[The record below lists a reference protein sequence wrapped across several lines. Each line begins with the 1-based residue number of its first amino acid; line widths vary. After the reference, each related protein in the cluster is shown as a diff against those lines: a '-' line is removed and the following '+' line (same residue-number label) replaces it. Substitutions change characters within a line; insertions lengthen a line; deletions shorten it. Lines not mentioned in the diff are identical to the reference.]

1 MLRGADI
8 LLKCLEK
15 ENVEIIFGYPGGA
28 TIDIL
33 DALYDASQIR
43 HVLVRHEQGAA
54 HAASGYARAS
64 GKVGVCLAT
73 SGPGA
78 CNLVTGIA
86 TAYMDSIPVVV
97 LTAQVPTYMIGTDA
111 FQEVDITGITDPIS
125 KHNYLVKDGADL
137 PRVIREAFYLA
148 SAGRPGPVIVDLPKD
163 IMAAQ
168 FKYEPLDNPKID
180 LRSYKPKITGHAGQ
194 IKQIADLLQQAKKPL
209 ICAGGGVIS
218 GNASAELLELA
229 ETLQIPV
236 VNTMTGIGSI
246 PLAHPLALGMVG
258 TYGRPQANLA
268 VQACDLLIAL
278 GMRFTDRVTG
288 SVQKFAP
295 NATIIHVDIDTA
307 EIGKNVRADI
317 PLVGDVKVVLTQ
329 LNGRIKKREN
339 PAWLNEIADIKQKC
353 SGFRELEVCAEAD
366 AILPREVMSLLNKYL
381 PADGIVT
388 TDVGQHQIWAAQ
400 MYDARRPRS
409 FISSGGL
416 GTMGYGIPAAVGAQ
430 MAAPDATVVAVTGD
444 GSFQMGMGELGTA
457 LENGLPLKILLLNNQ
472 TLGMVK
478 QLQDH
483 YCKGRHFA
491 VHFGRNPDFNHLALA
506 YGALSLKV
514 EKKAGLEQK
523 MQEFLAYPGM
533 AVLEVIVSN
542 QNNIPMVLS
551 GCGIEQLAGL
561 AQG

>member
-1 MLRGADI
+1 MLPGAEI
-8 LLKCLEK
+8 LVKCLEK
-15 ENVEIIFGYPGGA
+15 EDVEIIFGYPGGA
-28 TIDIL
+28 TLDIL
-33 DALYDASQIR
+33 DALYDSAQIQFI
-43 HVLVRHEQGAA
+43 LVRHEQGAA

-64 GKVGVCLAT
+64 GKVGVCFAT

-97 LTAQVPTYMIGTDA
+97 LTAQVPTGMIGTDA

-125 KHNYLVKDGADL
+125 KHNYLVKSCADL

-148 SAGRPGPVIVDLPKD
+148 ANGRPGPVVVDLPKD
-163 IMAAQ
+163 IMAGQAEY
-168 FKYEPLDNPKID
+168 KPLDNPKVE

-194 IKQIADLLQQAKKPL
+194 IKQIGELLQQAKKPL

-218 GNASAELLELA
+218 ANASKEMLELA
-229 ETLQIPV
+229 EALQIPV

-246 PLAHPLALGMVG
+246 PLAHPLALGMLG

-288 SVQKFAP
+288 NVQKFAP
-295 NATIIHVDIDTA
+295 KATVIHVDIDTA

-317 PLVGDVKVVLTQ
+317 PLVGDVRVVLTQ
-329 LNGRIKKREN
+329 LTSRLKKKEN
-339 PAWLNEIADIKQKC
+339 PAWLAEIAEIKQKC
-353 SGFRELEVCAEAD
+353 AGLKELEVCTD
-366 AILPREVMSLLNKYL
+366 PDTISPREVMNVLNQYL

-430 MAAPDATVVAVTGD
+430 VASPGATVVAVTGD

-491 VHFGRNPDFNHLALA
+491 VHFQKNPDFHHLALA
-506 YGALSLKV
+506 YDALSLKV
-514 EKKAGLEQK
+514 DKQDELAEKMK
-523 MQEFLAYPGM
+523 EFLQHPGM

-542 QNNIPMVLS
+542 QNNVPMVLS
-551 GCGIEQLAGL
+551 GCGIEQLVGL